1 LQCDAG
7 GKLNI
12 PETRDEGEVE
22 VELILEPLNGSG
34 GLVGQDLDEVGT
46 GLVTG
51 GLKGVIVKLL
61 DAVGNA
67 SINLRPCESTVD
79 TRSSLGRVSAE
90 EAYKESTC
98 QQMSYDG

>member
-1 LQCDAG
+1 
-7 GKLNI
+7 LNI

-51 GLKGVIVKLL
+51 
-61 DAVGNA
+61 
-67 SINLRPCESTVD
+67 
-79 TRSSLGRVSAE
+79 
-90 EAYKESTC
+90 
-98 QQMSYDG
+98 

>member
-1 LQCDAG
+1 M
-7 GKLNI
+7 NI

-22 VELILEPLNGSG
+22 VELVLEPLNGGG

-51 GLKGVIVKLL
+51 RLEGIIVKLL
-61 DAVGNA
+61 DAVGDA
-67 SINLRPCESTVD
+67 SVNLRPCESTVD
-79 TRSSLGRVSAE
+79 TRGSLGRVSTEKAC
-90 EAYKESTC
+90 KGRTC